1 MRRPHISIDIKSRTA
16 IAIMATTLVLLG
28 VGYYVADY
36 YLLQG
41 WNYCGAEF
49 TLFVRT
55 NGTVRDLSVQ
65 IYFSNLT
72 HPESEQTSNRSFLA
86 KVEPSVYGA
95 QTVTILVYRI
105 NSSDPVTITFSE
117 FTPVGNLSF
126 DVQHQLFYVNR
137 VDIPN
142 NVTDVSLYAAIYVK
156 NRLGMRTCVASD
168 CFSGKPSANGISWDD
183 FPQYK
188 RTVLT
193 AGRLILIALCVAV
206 LATVVSKNWRSV
218 PIPWLTI
225 GSTIVMMSIYVF
237 IGTGMDFAI
246 PNYWGGI
253 SPWLLGAAS
262 PVFHGFYEHLLGNL
276 SAFVLSGFALE
287 YWLRGAKRRYRFF
300 WYFFPFAVN
309 SLFDLLF
316 QVRWSVWPSV
326 GASLWLIGQS
336 MILALYLH
344 FNRERIAS
352 SRWLDLACVLVSGFC
367 LLSSTYITLI
377 PWLPFWVENT
387 TIELATGHLTFAVVF
402 FLSVGGIYLLRKK
415 ISFLRSALLC
425 LGLSSPVAEHSHARE
440 VEE

>member
-1 MRRPHISIDIKSRTA
+1 MRLPHTSIDIKSRTA
-16 IAIMATTLVLLG
+16 IATMATTLVLLV
-28 VGYYVADY
+28 VGYCVADY

-55 NGTVRDLSVQ
+55 NGTVRDLTVQ
-65 IYFSNLT
+65 VHFYNLT
-72 HPESEQTSNRSFLA
+72 HPESEQADSRSFWA
-86 KVEPSVYGA
+86 KVEPSMYGA
-95 QTVTILVYRI
+95 QTVSILVYRI
-105 NSSDPVTITFSE
+105 NSSDPVVITFSE
-117 FTPVGNLSF
+117 FTPVGDLSF
-126 DVQHQLFYVNR
+126 DVQHQLFYVNS
-137 VDIPN
+137 VDVPR
-142 NVTDVSLYAAIYVK
+142 NVTEVSLYAAIYVK

-168 CFSGKPSANGISWDD
+168 CFSGKPSANGIGWDD

-188 RTVLT
+188 RTILT
-193 AGRLILIALCVAV
+193 AGRLLLITLCVAV
-206 LATVVSKNWRSV
+206 LATVVSKSRKSV

-225 GSTIVMMSIYVF
+225 GSTIVMVSIYVF

-276 SAFVLSGFALE
+276 SAFVLSGFTLE
-287 YWLRGAKRRYRFF
+287 YWLRGAKRRYGFF

-309 SLFDLLF
+309 SLVDLLF
-316 QVRWSVWPSV
+316 EVRWSVWPSV
-326 GASLWLIGQS
+326 GASFWVIGQS
-336 MILALYLH
+336 IVLALYLR

-352 SRWLDLACVLVSGFC
+352 GRWLDLACVLVSGFC

-377 PWLPFWVENT
+377 PWMPFRVGET
-387 TIELATGHLTFAVVF
+387 TIELARGHLTFAAIF
-402 FLSVGGIYLLRKK
+402 ILSVGGIYLLRKN

-425 LGLSSPVAEHSHARE
+425 LGLSKPVAEHDHARA